1 MRPRDQSQIARQFV
15 DDDLLIRGAG
25 DPFVAGQATTHPL
38 VPSRPAQP
46 RPHRRVFDARDF
58 PG

>member
-25 DPFVAGQATTHPL
+25 DPRRGPGYDSPTCAEPTSPTTSA
-38 VPSRPAQP
+38 PSC
-46 RPHRRVFDARDF
+46 FDARDF